1 MRVVLDVN
9 VWVSALLWG
18 GVPAR
23 IFALARNQQLTIF
36 VSEPLLMELET
47 TLRRSKFQQRIE
59 QRGYTVESLMSITK
73 ALSQMCPT
81 ILVEVPQLRDQDDAK
96 ILAAGV
102 SAGVDVIVTG
112 DLDLLSL
119 VEFQNI
125 AILTP
130 QNLIDRYFRPA

>member
-23 IFALARNQQLTIF
+23 IFTLARNQQITIF
-36 VSEPLLMELET
+36 VSEPLLIELET
-47 TLRRSKFQQRIE
+47 TLRRSKFQQRIQ
-59 QRGYTVESLMSITK
+59 QRGYSVEFLMSITK

-102 SAGVDVIVTG
+102 AAGVDVIVTG
-112 DLDLLSL
+112 DLDLLTL
-119 VEFQNI
+119 GQFQNI

-130 QNLIDRYFRPA
+130 QDLINRYFSPA

>member
-1 MRVVLDVN
+1 
-9 VWVSALLWG
+9 
-18 GVPAR
+18 
-23 IFALARNQQLTIF
+23 
-36 VSEPLLMELET
+36 
-47 TLRRSKFQQRIE
+47 
-59 QRGYTVESLMSITK
+59 
-73 ALSQMCPT
+73 MCPT

-112 DLDLLSL
+112 DLDLLTL
-119 VEFQNI
+119 GQFQNI

>member
-1 MRVVLDVN
+1 MKVVLDVN

-23 IFALARNQQLTIF
+23 IFALARNQQITIF
-36 VSEPLLMELET
+36 VSEPLLIELET

-59 QRGYTVESLMSITK
+59 QRGYTVESLLFVTK

-102 SAGVDVIVTG
+102 AAGVEVIVTG
-112 DLDLLSL
+112 DLDLLTL
-119 VEFQNI
+119 IEFQNI

-130 QNLIDRYFRPA
+130 HRFLDCYFRPA

>member
-9 VWVSALLWG
+9 VWISGLLWRG
-18 GVPAR
+18 IPSQ
-23 IFALARNQQLTIF
+23 ILFLAQNQQLTVF
-36 VSEPLLMELET
+36 ASEPLLYELKTRLVRPKFADKIRALNLTVDDLMEV
-47 TLRRSKFQQRIE
+47 
-59 QRGYTVESLMSITK
+59 VEDLV
-73 ALSQMCPT
+73 QMCPT

-112 DLDLLSL
+112 DLDLLTL
-119 VEFQNI
+119 GQFQNI